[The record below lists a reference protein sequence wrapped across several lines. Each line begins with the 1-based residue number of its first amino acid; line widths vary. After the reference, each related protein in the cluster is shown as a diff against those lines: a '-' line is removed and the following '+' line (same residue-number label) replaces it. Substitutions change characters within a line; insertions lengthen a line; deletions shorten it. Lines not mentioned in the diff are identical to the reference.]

1 MEGDFKINIFFNED
15 GEEIEKMLAVY
26 LLSVI
31 KTASFQN

>member
-15 GEEIEKMLAVY
+15 GEEIEKMLAEY
-26 LLSVI
+26 LLSDI